1 MLIKE
6 HLFKNKLPLMKSAL
20 DAYAVRQKTI
30 AKNIANENSPHYRP
44 EEVKFEELFN
54 NNELVL
60 KGENSNSKHIPLGG
74 GNPSSVEGEIAD
86 SAVPSSEVYFSGETH
101 VNIDKEMS
109 AMAQNQIRYRF
120 TSQMVGKF
128 FGGLQSAIQGQ
139 VVGK

>member
-1 MLIKE
+1 
-6 HLFKNKLPLMKSAL
+6 MKSAL

-30 AKNIANENSPHYRP
+30 ASNIANVNSPNYRP

-54 NNELVL
+54 NNEVVL
-60 KGENSNSKHIPLGG
+60 RGENTNGKHIPLGAA
-74 GNPSSVEGEIAD
+74 NTSSVEGEKGDAP
-86 SAVPSSEVYFSGETH
+86 VPSSEVYFSGETH

-120 TSQMVGKF
+120 TSQMVGRF

>member
-1 MLIKE
+1 MLINE
-6 HLFKNKLPLMKSAL
+6 HLYSNRLPIMKSAL
-20 DAYAVRQKTI
+20 DAYALRQKTI
-30 AKNIANENSPHYRP
+30 ASNIANVNTPHYRP

-60 KGENSNSKHIPLGG
+60 KGENTDDKHIPLGSA
-74 GNPSSVEGEIAD
+74 NLSSVEGEKAD
-86 SAVPSSEVYFSGETH
+86 APVPASEVYFSGETH

-120 TSQMVGKF
+120 TTQMVSRF